1 MINNSKGGLTVNAL
15 KRIISSLL
23 AVLMTISVM
32 IKDGKFGKVELVVTD
47 EVTTESEKI
56 ELEIRSY
63 SLKKI
68 DYDTRYTIEVKK
80 DGEWKKLESA
90 PAQDIALVASPMFLQ
105 SSNVSVDIR
114 NLPDGKLEAGEYRV
128 TKMIKIGTKA
138 EWKPYTAYFTVA
150 EAPAQEGVTA
160 VAA

>member
-1 MINNSKGGLTVNAL
+1 MNAL

-56 ELEIRSY
+56 ELEIHNY
-63 SLKKI
+63 SGKKVGFGYDYSVEMLKGNKWEKLPLCGGFNEPYIIINRFGVFKQSI
-68 DYDTRYTIEVKK
+68 DIEKMF
-80 DGEWKKLESA
+80 GQKLET
-90 PAQDIALVASPMFLQ
+90 
-105 SSNVSVDIR
+105 
-114 NLPDGKLEAGEYRV
+114 GEYRV
-128 TKMIKIGTKA
+128 IKSLKIGKDS
-138 EWKPYTAYFTVA
+138 KDFVAYFTVA

>member
-32 IKDGKFGKVELVVTD
+32 IKDGKFGKVELVVTG

-80 DGEWKKLESA
+80 DGEWKEIPFDQMLDDVDFVYPSKLY
-90 PAQDIALVASPMFLQ
+90 P
-105 SSNVSVDIR
+105 
-114 NLPDGKLEAGEYRV
+114 GE
-128 TKMIKIGTKA
+128 KA
-138 EWKPYTAYFTVA
+138 ELQVLFQQRGVYSEPVPMPLEEGNYRLTVSYKTKGYRTVKEGKKTVEFTVM
-150 EAPAQEGVTA
+150 PA
-160 VAA
+160 